1 MTDHSTPRPE
11 MRRAK
16 ARRGRPQRSRWLAV
30 AGYTGLG
37 LGCLLLGAVTF
48 LLVAAPV
55 DLVRD
60 RLIEQVKSRT
70 GRDLVV
76 SGPTSLVFF
85 PRVAISLANV
95 AFSAPPGMGGAPT
108 LAVQTL
114 EAELGLMSLFT
125 RQAGIKRVTL
135 TRPVIELRVDA
146 DGRRSWDF
154 ALAQPRR
161 SQASLPA
168 PTGDE
173 RPQLIPVSA
182 PAQAQPAVGGGN
194 LSATLDMLSPAS
206 VRIVD
211 GNVRYV
217 DERSGLRHDAT
228 ALDLD
233 LAVDAG
239 AGPLQAKGSFAW
251 RGEKVAVDAALS
263 SLRALVEERR
273 ARLSLKLAGQP
284 IEASY
289 EGTLDVAAGLALDGN
304 VSLKSPSVLAL
315 GNWTGN
321 KPIAAGR
328 DAGALALSSSLTGGN
343 GRVSLAGLTATL
355 GDTQISGALAIESRP
370 ARPYLSGSLKLSQLD
385 LGGIL
390 IRPSPNPPPE
400 ASPQP
405 SDRRPAQAAPPP
417 RAPQGGGQVR
427 GFTQRAGGGADWSD
441 DIIDVAPLGLADG
454 DLALSA
460 DRLIYKDVKTGP
472 VRLSLQLKDSAARL
486 TLEDMLLYDGRGRGV
501 VTLDGRGQAPATT
514 VNLMLEGIAAQPL
527 LKDALGFEWLA
538 GQSSIAVALAG
549 QGVSERQIVTTLNG
563 KIDLVTNNGTIEAVD
578 VGKILRGIEQGR
590 FGGLRVA
597 PGEKT
602 QFSELAG
609 TFNIANGIADNQDL
623 RLVSPSVRVTGAGN
637 FNLPARSLDYTVRP
651 KIAALNATTDRA
663 VINLSNVEI
672 PVRIEGPWDK
682 PNFTVAGQ
690 EQLIETV
697 KEIGK
702 NLKSKDVEDALKGL
716 LGGGDGEKKVKPRD
730 LLEKLLK
737 KP

>member
-1 MTDHSTPRPE
+1 MRKAGAAGTSRLPR
-11 MRRAK
+11 
-16 ARRGRPQRSRWLAV
+16 
-30 AGYTGLG
+30 
-37 LGCLLLGAVTF
+37 
-48 LLVAAPV
+48 
-55 DLVRD
+55 RD
-60 RLIEQVKSRT
+60 
-70 GRDLVV
+70 
-76 SGPTSLVFF
+76 
-85 PRVAISLANV
+85 
-95 AFSAPPGMGGAPT
+95 
-108 LAVQTL
+108 
-114 EAELGLMSLFT
+114 
-125 RQAGIKRVTL
+125 
-135 TRPVIELRVDA
+135 
-146 DGRRSWDF
+146 
-154 ALAQPRR
+154 R
-161 SQASLPA
+161 SQAALPA
-168 PTGDE
+168 ASGDE

-182 PAQAQPAVGGGN
+182 PAQAQPAAGAGN
-194 LSATLDMLSPAS
+194 LAATLEMLSPAS

-211 GNVRYV
+211 GSVRYV

-233 LAVDAG
+233 LALDAG
-239 AGPLQAKGSFAW
+239 AGPLQAKGSFVW
-251 RGEKVAVDAALS
+251 RGEKVAVDGTLS

-289 EGTLDVAAGLALDGN
+289 DGTLDVAAGLALDGN
-304 VSLKSPSVLAL
+304 VSLKSPSVQAL
-315 GNWTGN
+315 GSWTGN

-328 DAGALALSSSLTGGN
+328 DAGALALSSSLTGGKRPRIA
-343 GRVSLAGLTATL
+343 GRPDGDAGRHPDQRRA
-355 GDTQISGALAIESRP
+355 GDRERP
-370 ARPYLSGSLKLSQLD
+370 ARPYLSGTLKLSQLD

-390 IRPSPNPPPE
+390 IRPSPNPAPE
-400 ASPQP
+400 AAPPP
-405 SDRRPAQAAPPP
+405 SDRRPSQAAPP
-417 RAPQGGGQVR
+417 RAPQGRAQVR
-427 GFTQRAGGGADWSD
+427 GFTKRAGGGADWSD
-441 DIIDVAPLGLADG
+441 DLIDVAPLGLADA

-460 DRLIYKDVKTGP
+460 DRLLYKDVKTGP
-472 VRLSLQLKDSAARL
+472 VRLSLQLKDSVARL
-486 TLEDMLLYDGRGRGV
+486 TLEEMLLYDGRGRGV

-514 VNLMLEGIAAQPL
+514 ANLMLEGISAQPL
-527 LKDALGFEWLA
+527 LKDALGFEWLE
-538 GQSSIAVALAG
+538 GRSTIAVALAG

-563 KIDLVTNNGTIEAVD
+563 KVDLATNNGTIDAVD

-602 QFSELAG
+602 PFSELAG

-623 RLVSPSVRVTGAGN
+623 RLVSPNVRVTGAGS

-682 PNFTVAGQ
+682 PNFSVAGQ
-690 EQLIETV
+690 EQLLETV

-730 LLEKLLK
+730 ILEKLLK
-737 KP
+737 KQ

>member
-1 MTDHSTPRPE
+1 

-60 RLIEQVKSRT
+60 RLIEQVKSHT

-85 PRVAISLANV
+85 PRVAISLGNV

-154 ALAQPRR
+154 ALAQSRK
-161 SQASLPA
+161 SQAALPA

-182 PAQAQPAVGGGN
+182 PAQAQPAAGGGN

-211 GNVRYV
+211 GSVRYV

-315 GNWTGN
+315 GNWTATSRS
-321 KPIAAGR
+321 PP
-328 DAGALALSSSLTGGN
+328 GAMPERSPC
-343 GRVSLAGLTATL
+343 R
-355 GDTQISGALAIESRP
+355 
-370 ARPYLSGSLKLSQLD
+370 AR
-385 LGGIL
+385 
-390 IRPSPNPPPE
+390 
-400 ASPQP
+400 
-405 SDRRPAQAAPPP
+405 
-417 RAPQGGGQVR
+417 
-427 GFTQRAGGGADWSD
+427 
-441 DIIDVAPLGLADG
+441 
-454 DLALSA
+454 
-460 DRLIYKDVKTGP
+460 
-472 VRLSLQLKDSAARL
+472 
-486 TLEDMLLYDGRGRGV
+486 
-501 VTLDGRGQAPATT
+501 
-514 VNLMLEGIAAQPL
+514 
-527 LKDALGFEWLA
+527 
-538 GQSSIAVALAG
+538 
-549 QGVSERQIVTTLNG
+549 
-563 KIDLVTNNGTIEAVD
+563 
-578 VGKILRGIEQGR
+578 
-590 FGGLRVA
+590 
-597 PGEKT
+597 
-602 QFSELAG
+602 
-609 TFNIANGIADNQDL
+609 
-623 RLVSPSVRVTGAGN
+623 
-637 FNLPARSLDYTVRP
+637 
-651 KIAALNATTDRA
+651 
-663 VINLSNVEI
+663 
-672 PVRIEGPWDK
+672 
-682 PNFTVAGQ
+682 
-690 EQLIETV
+690 
-697 KEIGK
+697 
-702 NLKSKDVEDALKGL
+702 
-716 LGGGDGEKKVKPRD
+716 
-730 LLEKLLK
+730 
-737 KP
+737 